1 MSVLRKQ
8 LLKHFFSTPGV
19 NEFAIEMFI
28 NILQCQVIL
37 SEAEAHLCK
46 WAATMNWKGCAYRTI
61 EIDLFQENQNCE
73 MKKLIKSMGA
83 NKTENVIYR
92 ASNASGGVTKIVKE
106 FGGQVKMCKKSSMH
120 SHKSAT
126 ED

>member
-1 MSVLRKQ
+1 
-8 LLKHFFSTPGV
+8 
-19 NEFAIEMFI
+19 
-28 NILQCQVIL
+28 
-37 SEAEAHLCK
+37 
-46 WAATMNWKGCAYRTI
+46 
-61 EIDLFQENQNCE
+61 

-106 FGGQVKMCKKSSMH
+106 FGGQVKMCKKSSVH